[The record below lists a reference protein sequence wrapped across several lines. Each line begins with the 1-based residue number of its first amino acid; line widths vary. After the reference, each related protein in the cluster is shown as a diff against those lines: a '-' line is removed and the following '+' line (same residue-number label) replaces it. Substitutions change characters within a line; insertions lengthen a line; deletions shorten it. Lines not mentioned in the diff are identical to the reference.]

1 MRRGIPPSTH
11 LPPRVEPLRGNRGSV
26 TNPGM
31 ALPDV
36 STVLSKWKT
45 NTAGAAQ
52 RWATNAEQTQK
63 DPTAL
68 AINAIPFMQSQFNDA
83 VNSGRVANGLRRAG
97 KQGWVDG
104 VAAAAASGKFAAG
117 VNGADA
123 KFTAG
128 FGTLLA
134 DEARGLSQLP
144 TDTSTKAARRA
155 RLIAWAD
162 WMDGYTTR
170 NP

>member
-1 MRRGIPPSTH
+1 MAIPDI
-11 LPPRVEPLRGNRGSV
+11 G
-26 TNPGM
+26 
-31 ALPDV
+31 
-36 STVLSKWKT
+36 TVLAKWKQ
-45 NTAGAAQ
+45 NTAGSAQ
-52 RWATNAEQTQK
+52 KWATNSESTQA

-68 AINAIPFMQSQFNDA
+68 AINAIPYMQSQFNAA
-83 VNSGRVANGLRRAG
+83 VNDGRVANGLRRSG
-97 KQGWVDG
+97 KQGWLQGIQTAVS
-104 VAAAAASGKFAAG
+104 SGKFAAG

-134 DEARGLSQLP
+134 DERNGLAQLP
-144 TDTSTKAARRA
+144 TDTSSQAARRA

-162 WMDGYTTR
+162 WMDGYKQR

>member
-1 MRRGIPPSTH
+1 MVRPMAIPP
-11 LPPRVEPLRGNRGSV
+11 V
-26 TNPGM
+26 
-31 ALPDV
+31 DQ
-36 STVLSKWKT
+36 VLAKWKT

-52 RWATNAEQTQK
+52 RWATNAEATQV

-68 AINAIPFMQSQFNDA
+68 AIQQIPFMQARFNDA
-83 VNSGRVANGLRRAG
+83 VNSGRVANGLRKAG
-97 KQGWVDG
+97 KQGWLAG
-104 VAAAAASGKFAAG
+104 INSAASSGKFAAG

-128 FGTLLA
+128 FSALLA
-134 DEARGLSQLP
+134 DEARGQSQLP
-144 TDTSTKAARRA
+144 ADRSSQAARRA

-162 WMDGYTTR
+162 WMDGYKTR